1 MCYAKP
7 GPRCYSSFEAAIIK
21 QTKSVIASYEELSNI
36 QKNDGTTQA
45 DLEKAIQK
53 RVIETKKL
61 RELEASRDATA
72 GGIKR
77 LEKEYEEIVSEDH
90 SQEELNEIS
99 DKLNKAQNRFNQELY
114 AYDELNDT
122 VNGKTPSPIISD
134 RDYKKNLKH
143 LINQRE
149 KAKVLKNTIRLL
161 HEEKNPANDDDFRK
175 KVKSL
180 KNKQEEI
187 LSLTKKMEHSILTR
201 QHIKDGVITD
211 PRTRDDWLKEAT
223 ALREEEAE
231 NRKNNY
237 TAEAERISLKAS
249 YATRMSSIAASGYK
263 ATMPSLTDSKGN
275 VADYALDYNEAKRK
289 WVWKSHDN
297 DESKTMDMTSDGK
310 AVYLN
315 RKTGEQETFTMEE
328 REQPAIFKTLL
339 RPNGKYSNVLM
350 ANHERIKH
358 NPSLVK

>member
-7 GPRCYSSFEAAIIK
+7 GPRCYSSYETAILK
-21 QTKSVIASYEELSNI
+21 QTKSVIASYEELSTLA
-36 QKNDGTTQA
+36 KDTSATQE
-45 DLEKAIQK
+45 DLQAATLK
-53 RVIETKKL
+53 RANETKKL

-77 LEKEYEEIVSEDH
+77 LEKEYEDIVSEDH
-90 SQEELNEIS
+90 SEEELNEIS
-99 DKLNKAQNRFNQELY
+99 SKLNKAQKRFSQELY

-122 VNGKTPSPIISD
+122 VNGKTPSAIISD
-134 RDYKKNLKH
+134 RDHKKNLKH
-143 LINQRE
+143 LMNQRE
-149 KAKVLKNTIRLL
+149 KARVLKHEMRLL
-161 HEEKNPANDDDFRK
+161 QEENNPANDDDFRK
-175 KVKSL
+175 KAKSL
-180 KNKQEEI
+180 KNKREEF

-237 TAEAERISLKAS
+237 TAEAERIALKAS
-249 YATRMSSIAASGYK
+249 YATRMGSLAASGYK

-275 VADYALDYNEAKRK
+275 VADYALDYNETKRK
-289 WVWKSHDN
+289 WVWKSHDG

-350 ANHERIKH
+350 VNHERIKH